1 MNELKFLEAIGKID
15 GDLIKEADVEK
26 KKTFPK
32 RKIYAFGSAAAVA
45 AVAFG
50 SVLLFNSYG
59 QSSSV
64 VDNSIIQPNNNGENS
79 HTVNSVF
86 PVSSAEESKQDSRG
100 LNSNNSK
107 TENLKDE
114 SVNDVSKQP
123 STDTSSQ
130 NISSEPVDNSISQ
143 IAESQ
148 TEDES
153 ANNVSE
159 QTSTD
164 TSSQNISSAPVDNSI
179 SQIAE
184 SQTEDESVNNVSEQT
199 STYTSSQNVSS
210 APIDNSIP
218 QITESQTEHNPNT
231 QSTKYYYQPFSAK
244 IVPGSKSF
252 GGDGFGEEEL
262 HHIDVRTSEGFYEQL
277 ALDEYASNGISSTVS
292 KTDFGEYIGK
302 IIEVDNSYEYHGN
315 AAESQEPTL
324 AGADVYYYAPKGNNK
339 AFIIVK
345 QNEQCSIFF
354 ANEINT
360 SEGFKNGFLFFN
372 VQGAEDIMSVEYQ
385 KCIPDG
391 DGKMILSEQNVITD
405 STAVKDFYDL
415 VCQLKPE
422 DYSGLPEFAATPLW
436 YIEAWDKYKANP
448 DAFVMEDYSVI
459 ITLKDG
465 TVLREI
471 RYQPFLAN
479 GYVENMQELT
489 PEQNST
495 LKNLLK

>member
-59 QSSSV
+59 QSGSV

-100 LNSNNSK
+100 LNSDNSK
-107 TENLKDE
+107 FENSKYE
-114 SVNDVSKQP
+114 SVNDVSK
-123 STDTSSQ
+123 
-130 NISSEPVDNSISQ
+130 
-143 IAESQ
+143 
-148 TEDES
+148 
-153 ANNVSE
+153 

-164 TSSQNISSAPVDNSI
+164 TSSQNISSAPVDNSL

-199 STYTSSQNVSS
+199 STDTSSQNVSS

-262 HHIDVRTSEGFYEQL
+262 HHIDVRTSEGFYDQL
-277 ALDEYASNGISSTVS
+277 SLDEYASNGISSTIS
-292 KTDFGEYIGK
+292 EADFGEYIGK
-302 IIEVDNSYEYHGN
+302 IIEVDNSYEHHGN

-324 AGADVYYYAPKGNNK
+324 AGAEVYYYAPKGNNK
-339 AFIIVK
+339 AFIIVQ

-372 VQGAEDIMSVEYQ
+372 VQSAEDIMSVEYQ
-385 KCIPDG
+385 KRIPDNE
-391 DGKMILSEQNVITD
+391 GKMILSEQNVITD

-422 DYSGLPEFAATPLW
+422 DYSGLPEFAATPIW

-479 GYVENMQELT
+479 GYVQNMQELT

>member
-15 GDLIKEADVEK
+15 GDLIKEADVEQ

-59 QSSSV
+59 QSGSV

-100 LNSNNSK
+100 LNSDNSK
-107 TENLKDE
+107 IENSKDE
-114 SVNDVSKQP
+114 SVNNVSEQP

-130 NISSEPVDNSISQ
+130 NISS
-143 IAESQ
+143 
-148 TEDES
+148 
-153 ANNVSE
+153 
-159 QTSTD
+159 
-164 TSSQNISSAPVDNSI
+164 AP
-179 SQIAE
+179 A
-184 SQTEDESVNNVSEQT
+184 
-199 STYTSSQNVSS
+199 
-210 APIDNSIP
+210 DNSIP

-277 ALDEYASNGISSTVS
+277 ALDEYASNGISSTIS

-302 IIEVDNSYEYHGN
+302 IIEVDNSYDYNGN

-339 AFIIVK
+339 AFIIV
-345 QNEQCSIFF
+345 QQHEQCSIFF

-360 SEGFKNGFLFFN
+360 SEGFKKGFLFFN

-385 KCIPDG
+385 KRIPDG

>member
-59 QSSSV
+59 QSGSV

-107 TENLKDE
+107 TENSKDE

-164 TSSQNISSAPVDNSI
+164 TSSQNI
-179 SQIAE
+179 
-184 SQTEDESVNNVSEQT
+184 
-199 STYTSSQNVSS
+199 SS

-262 HHIDVRTSEGFYEQL
+262 HHIDVRTSEGFYEQHS
-277 ALDEYASNGISSTVS
+277 LDEYASNGISSTIR

-302 IIEVDNSYEYHGN
+302 IIEVDNSYDYNGN

-324 AGADVYYYAPKGNNK
+324 AGADVYYYSPKGNNK

-360 SEGFKNGFLFFN
+360 SEGFRNGFLFFN
-372 VQGAEDIMSVEYQ
+372 VQSAEDIMSVEYQ
-385 KCIPDG
+385 KRIPDNE
-391 DGKMILSEQNVITD
+391 GKMILSEQNVITD

>member
-59 QSSSV
+59 QPGSV
-64 VDNSIIQPNNNGENS
+64 VDNSIIQSNNNGENS

-107 TENLKDE
+107 TENSKDE

-164 TSSQNISSAPVDNSI
+164 TSSQNI
-179 SQIAE
+179 
-184 SQTEDESVNNVSEQT
+184 
-199 STYTSSQNVSS
+199 SS

-277 ALDEYASNGISSTVS
+277 ALDEYASNGISSTIR

-302 IIEVDNSYEYHGN
+302 IIEVGILVS
-315 AAESQEPTL
+315 
-324 AGADVYYYAPKGNNK
+324 
-339 AFIIVK
+339 
-345 QNEQCSIFF
+345 
-354 ANEINT
+354 T
-360 SEGFKNGFLFFN
+360 SEK
-372 VQGAEDIMSVEYQ
+372 S
-385 KCIPDG
+385 
-391 DGKMILSEQNVITD
+391 
-405 STAVKDFYDL
+405 
-415 VCQLKPE
+415 LK
-422 DYSGLPEFAATPLW
+422 
-436 YIEAWDKYKANP
+436 
-448 DAFVMEDYSVI
+448 
-459 ITLKDG
+459 
-465 TVLREI
+465 
-471 RYQPFLAN
+471 
-479 GYVENMQELT
+479 
-489 PEQNST
+489 
-495 LKNLLK
+495 

>member
-15 GDLIKEADVEK
+15 SDLIKEADVEQK
-26 KKTFPK
+26 KIFPK

-45 AVAFG
+45 MVAFG

-59 QSSSV
+59 QSGSV
-64 VDNSIIQPNNNGENS
+64 VDNSVIQPNNNENNS
-79 HTVNSVF
+79 HTVNSV
-86 PVSSAEESKQDSRG
+86 VSVLSDEESKE
-100 LNSNNSK
+100 LNSATSKIENS
-107 TENLKDE
+107 TDE
-114 SVNDVSKQP
+114 SVNNVSEQP

-130 NISSEPVDNSISQ
+130 NISS
-143 IAESQ
+143 
-148 TEDES
+148 
-153 ANNVSE
+153 
-159 QTSTD
+159 
-164 TSSQNISSAPVDNSI
+164 AP
-179 SQIAE
+179 A
-184 SQTEDESVNNVSEQT
+184 
-199 STYTSSQNVSS
+199 
-210 APIDNSIP
+210 DNSIP

-262 HHIDVRTSEGFYEQL
+262 HHIDVRTAEGFYEQL
-277 ALDEYASNGISSTVS
+277 ALDEYASNGISSTIS

-302 IIEVDNSYEYHGN
+302 IIEVDNSYDYNGN

-324 AGADVYYYAPKGNNK
+324 AGGNVYYYAPKGNNK
-339 AFIIVK
+339 AFIIVQ

-372 VQGAEDIMSVEYQ
+372 VQGAEDIQSVEYQ
-385 KCIPDG
+385 KRIPDG

-436 YIEAWDKYKANP
+436 YIEAWDKYKADP
-448 DAFVMEDYSVI
+448 DDFVMEDYSII

-471 RYQPFLAN
+471 LYQPFLAN
-479 GYVENMQELT
+479 GYVQNMQELT
-489 PEQNST
+489 PEQNIT

>member
-59 QSSSV
+59 QPGSV
-64 VDNSIIQPNNNGENS
+64 VDNSIIQSNNNGENS

-100 LNSNNSK
+100 LNSDNSK
-107 TENLKDE
+107 FENPKYE

-123 STDTSSQ
+123 LTDTSSQ
-130 NISSEPVDNSISQ
+130 NISSAPVDNSI
-143 IAESQ
+143 SQ

-164 TSSQNISSAPVDNSI
+164 TSSQNISSAP
-179 SQIAE
+179 A
-184 SQTEDESVNNVSEQT
+184 
-199 STYTSSQNVSS
+199 
-210 APIDNSIP
+210 DNSIP

-302 IIEVDNSYEYHGN
+302 IIEVDNSYDYHGN

-339 AFIIVK
+339 AFIIV
-345 QNEQCSIFF
+345 QQHEQC
-354 ANEINT
+354 
-360 SEGFKNGFLFFN
+360 EGLKKGFLFFN

-385 KCIPDG
+385 KRIPDG

-465 TVLREI
+465 TILREI

-479 GYVENMQELT
+479 GYVQGMQELT

>member
-32 RKIYAFGSAAAVA
+32 RKIYAFGS
-45 AVAFG
+45 
-50 SVLLFNSYG
+50 VLLFNSYG
-59 QSSSV
+59 QSGSV

-100 LNSNNSK
+100 LNSDNSK
-107 TENLKDE
+107 FENSKYE
-114 SVNDVSKQP
+114 SVNDVSK
-123 STDTSSQ
+123 
-130 NISSEPVDNSISQ
+130 
-143 IAESQ
+143 
-148 TEDES
+148 
-153 ANNVSE
+153 

-164 TSSQNISSAPVDNSI
+164 TSSQNISSAPVDNSL

-302 IIEVDNSYEYHGN
+302 IIEVDNSYEHHGN

-372 VQGAEDIMSVEYQ
+372 VQSAEDIMSVEYQ
-385 KCIPDG
+385 KRIPDNE
-391 DGKMILSEQNVITD
+391 GKMILSEQNVITD

-422 DYSGLPEFAATPLW
+422 DYSGLPEFAATHIW

-448 DAFVMEDYSVI
+448 DNFVMEDYSVI

-479 GYVENMQELT
+479 GYVQNMQELT

>member
-45 AVAFG
+45 ALAFG

-59 QSSSV
+59 QSGSV

-79 HTVNSVF
+79 HTVNYVF

-100 LNSNNSK
+100 LNSDNSK
-107 TENLKDE
+107 FENPKYE

-123 STDTSSQ
+123 LTDTSSQ
-130 NISSEPVDNSISQ
+130 NISSAPVDNSI
-143 IAESQ
+143 SQ

-164 TSSQNISSAPVDNSI
+164 TSSQN
-179 SQIAE
+179 
-184 SQTEDESVNNVSEQT
+184 
-199 STYTSSQNVSS
+199 VSS
-210 APIDNSIP
+210 APIDNSIHP
-218 QITESQTEHNPNT
+218 ITESQTEHNPNT

-372 VQGAEDIMSVEYQ
+372 VQGAEDIMSVEYE
-385 KCIPDG
+385 KRIPDS

-405 STAVKDFYDL
+405 STAIKDFYDL

-436 YIEAWDKYKANP
+436 YIEAWDKYKADP
-448 DAFVMEDYSVI
+448 DAFVMEDYSII

-479 GYVENMQELT
+479 GYV
-489 PEQNST
+489 
-495 LKNLLK
+495 

>member
-15 GDLIKEADVEK
+15 GDLIKEADIEQ

-59 QSSSV
+59 QSGSV

-100 LNSNNSK
+100 LNSDNSK
-107 TENLKDE
+107 TENSKDE
-114 SVNDVSKQP
+114 SVNDVSK
-123 STDTSSQ
+123 
-130 NISSEPVDNSISQ
+130 
-143 IAESQ
+143 
-148 TEDES
+148 
-153 ANNVSE
+153 

-164 TSSQNISSAPVDNSI
+164 TSSQNISSAP
-179 SQIAE
+179 A
-184 SQTEDESVNNVSEQT
+184 
-199 STYTSSQNVSS
+199 
-210 APIDNSIP
+210 DNSIP

-339 AFIIVK
+339 AFIIVQ
-345 QNEQCSIFF
+345 QNDQCSIFF

-360 SEGFKNGFLFFN
+360 SEGFKKGFLFFN

-385 KCIPDG
+385 KRIPDS

-405 STAVKDFYDL
+405 STAIKDFYDL

>member
-59 QSSSV
+59 QSGSV

-107 TENLKDE
+107 TENSKDE

-164 TSSQNISSAPVDNSI
+164 TSSQNI
-179 SQIAE
+179 
-184 SQTEDESVNNVSEQT
+184 
-199 STYTSSQNVSS
+199 SS

-277 ALDEYASNGISSTVS
+277 SLDEYASNGISSTIR

-302 IIEVDNSYEYHGN
+302 IIEVDNSYEYQGN

-324 AGADVYYYAPKGNNK
+324 AGAEVYYYAPKGNNK
-339 AFIIVK
+339 AFIIVQ

-372 VQGAEDIMSVEYQ
+372 VQSAEDIMSVEYQ
-385 KCIPDG
+385 KRIPDNE
-391 DGKMILSEQNVITD
+391 GKMILSEQNVITD

-471 RYQPFLAN
+471 CYQPFLAN

>member
-15 GDLIKEADVEK
+15 GDLIKEADIEQ

-32 RKIYAFGSAAAVA
+32 RKIYAFGSVAAVA

-59 QSSSV
+59 QSGSV

-100 LNSNNSK
+100 LNSDNSK
-107 TENLKDE
+107 FENSKYE
-114 SVNDVSKQP
+114 SVNDVSKQT

-130 NISSEPVDNSISQ
+130 NISSAPVDNSLSQ

-164 TSSQNISSAPVDNSI
+164 TSSQNI
-179 SQIAE
+179 
-184 SQTEDESVNNVSEQT
+184 
-199 STYTSSQNVSS
+199 SS

-262 HHIDVRTSEGFYEQL
+262 HHIDVRTSEGFYNQL
-277 ALDEYASNGISSTVS
+277 SLDEYASNGISST
-292 KTDFGEYIGK
+292 
-302 IIEVDNSYEYHGN
+302 
-315 AAESQEPTL
+315 
-324 AGADVYYYAPKGNNK
+324 
-339 AFIIVK
+339 
-345 QNEQCSIFF
+345 
-354 ANEINT
+354 
-360 SEGFKNGFLFFN
+360 
-372 VQGAEDIMSVEYQ
+372 
-385 KCIPDG
+385 
-391 DGKMILSEQNVITD
+391 
-405 STAVKDFYDL
+405 
-415 VCQLKPE
+415 
-422 DYSGLPEFAATPLW
+422 
-436 YIEAWDKYKANP
+436 
-448 DAFVMEDYSVI
+448 
-459 ITLKDG
+459 
-465 TVLREI
+465 I
-471 RYQPFLAN
+471 R
-479 GYVENMQELT
+479 
-489 PEQNST
+489 
-495 LKNLLK
+495 

>member
-59 QSSSV
+59 QPGSV
-64 VDNSIIQPNNNGENS
+64 VDNSIIQSNNNGENS

-100 LNSNNSK
+100 LDSDNSK
-107 TENLKDE
+107 FENSKYE
-114 SVNDVSKQP
+114 SVNDVSKQM
-123 STDTSSQ
+123 
-130 NISSEPVDNSISQ
+130 
-143 IAESQ
+143 
-148 TEDES
+148 
-153 ANNVSE
+153 
-159 QTSTD
+159 STD

-339 AFIIVK
+339 AFIIVQ

-372 VQGAEDIMSVEYQ
+372 VQGAEDIQSVEYQ
-385 KCIPDG
+385 KRIPDS

-448 DAFVMEDYSVI
+448 DNFVMEDYSII

-465 TVLREI
+465 TVLREV

-479 GYVENMQELT
+479 GYVENMQERT

>member
-15 GDLIKEADVEK
+15 GDLIKEADIEQ

-32 RKIYAFGSAAAVA
+32 RKIYAFGSVAAVA

-59 QSSSV
+59 QSGSV

-107 TENLKDE
+107 TENSKDE

-164 TSSQNISSAPVDNSI
+164 TSSQNI
-179 SQIAE
+179 
-184 SQTEDESVNNVSEQT
+184 
-199 STYTSSQNVSS
+199 SS

-302 IIEVDNSYEYHGN
+302 IIEVDNSYEHHGN

-372 VQGAEDIMSVEYQ
+372 VQSAEDIRSVEYQ
-385 KCIPDG
+385 KRIPDNE
-391 DGKMILSEQNVITD
+391 GKMILSEQNVITD

-436 YIEAWDKYKANP
+436 YIEAWDKYKADP
-448 DAFVMEDYSVI
+448 DAFVMEDYSII

-471 RYQPFLAN
+471 LYQPFLAN

-489 PEQNST
+489 PEQNSALT
-495 LKNLLK
+495 NLLK

>member
-45 AVAFG
+45 ALAFG

-59 QSSSV
+59 QSGSV

-100 LNSNNSK
+100 LNSDNSK
-107 TENLKDE
+107 FENPKYE

-123 STDTSSQ
+123 LTDTSSQ
-130 NISSEPVDNSISQ
+130 NISSAPVDNSI
-143 IAESQ
+143 SQ

-164 TSSQNISSAPVDNSI
+164 TSSQN
-179 SQIAE
+179 
-184 SQTEDESVNNVSEQT
+184 
-199 STYTSSQNVSS
+199 VSS
-210 APIDNSIP
+210 APIDNSIHP
-218 QITESQTEHNPNT
+218 ITESQTEHNPNT

-372 VQGAEDIMSVEYQ
+372 VQGAEDIMSVEYE
-385 KCIPDG
+385 KRIPDS

-405 STAVKDFYDL
+405 STAIKDFYDL

-436 YIEAWDKYKANP
+436 YIEAWDKYKADP
-448 DAFVMEDYSVI
+448 DAFVMEDYSII

-479 GYVENMQELT
+479 GYVQNMQELT

>member
-26 KKTFPK
+26 IKTFPK
-32 RKIYAFGSAAAVA
+32 CKIYAFGSAAAVA
-45 AVAFG
+45 MVAFG

-59 QSSSV
+59 QSGSV
-64 VDNSIIQPNNNGENS
+64 VDHSVIQPNNNENNS
-79 HTVNSVF
+79 HTVNSV
-86 PVSSAEESKQDSRG
+86 VSVLSDEESKE
-100 LNSNNSK
+100 LNSATSKIENS
-107 TENLKDE
+107 TDE
-114 SVNDVSKQP
+114 SVNNVSEQP

-130 NISSEPVDNSISQ
+130 NISSAPADNSIPQ
-143 IAESQ
+143 ITESQ

-164 TSSQNISSAPVDNSI
+164 TSSQNISSAP
-179 SQIAE
+179 A
-184 SQTEDESVNNVSEQT
+184 
-199 STYTSSQNVSS
+199 
-210 APIDNSIP
+210 DNSIP

-277 ALDEYASNGISSTVS
+277 ALNEYASNGISSTVS

-302 IIEVDNSYEYHGN
+302 IIEVDNSYEYQGN

-324 AGADVYYYAPKGNNK
+324 AGAEVYYYAPKGNNK
-339 AFIIVK
+339 AFIIV
-345 QNEQCSIFF
+345 QQHEQCSIFF

-360 SEGFKNGFLFFN
+360 SEGFKKGFLFFN

-385 KCIPDG
+385 KRIPDS

-415 VCQLKPE
+415 VCQLNPE
-422 DYSGLPEFAATPLW
+422 DYSKLPEFAATPLW

-448 DAFVMEDYSVI
+448 DDFVMEDYSVI

>member
-15 GDLIKEADVEK
+15 SDLIKEADIEQ

-45 AVAFG
+45 AIAFG

-59 QSSSV
+59 QSGSV

-79 HTVNSVF
+79 HTVNSIF

-100 LNSNNSK
+100 LNSDNSK
-107 TENLKDE
+107 FENPKYE

-123 STDTSSQ
+123 LTDTSSQ
-130 NISSEPVDNSISQ
+130 NISSAPVDNSISQ

-164 TSSQNISSAPVDNSI
+164 TSSQN
-179 SQIAE
+179 
-184 SQTEDESVNNVSEQT
+184 
-199 STYTSSQNVSS
+199 VSS

-218 QITESQTEHNPNT
+218 QITESQTEHNPDT
-231 QSTKYYYQPFSAK
+231 QSTKLYYQPFSAT

-252 GGDGFGEEEL
+252 GGDDFGEEEL

-324 AGADVYYYAPKGNNK
+324 AGAEVYYYAPKGNNK
-339 AFIIVK
+339 AFIIVQ

-385 KCIPDG
+385 KRIPDNE
-391 DGKMILSEQNVITD
+391 GKMILSEQNVITD

-448 DAFVMEDYSVI
+448 DAFVMEDYSII

-471 RYQPFLAN
+471 LYQPFLAN
-479 GYVENMQELT
+479 GYVQNMQELT

>member
-15 GDLIKEADVEK
+15 SDLIKEADIEQ

-59 QSSSV
+59 QSGSV

-100 LNSNNSK
+100 LNSDNSK
-107 TENLKDE
+107 FENSKYE

-153 ANNVSE
+153 VNNVSE

-164 TSSQNISSAPVDNSI
+164 TSSQN
-179 SQIAE
+179 
-184 SQTEDESVNNVSEQT
+184 
-199 STYTSSQNVSS
+199 VSS
-210 APIDNSIP
+210 VPIDNSIP

-339 AFIIVK
+339 AFIIV
-345 QNEQCSIFF
+345 QQHEQCSIFF

-385 KCIPDG
+385 KRIPDNE
-391 DGKMILSEQNVITD
+391 GKMILSEQNVITD

-479 GYVENMQELT
+479 GYVQNMQELT

>member
-15 GDLIKEADVEK
+15 SDLIKEADVEQK
-26 KKTFPK
+26 KIFPK

-59 QSSSV
+59 QSGSV

-100 LNSNNSK
+100 LNSDNSK
-107 TENLKDE
+107 IENSKDE
-114 SVNDVSKQP
+114 SVNNVSEQP

-130 NISSEPVDNSISQ
+130 NISSAPADNSIPQ
-143 IAESQ
+143 ITESQ

-164 TSSQNISSAPVDNSI
+164 TSSQNISSAP
-179 SQIAE
+179 A
-184 SQTEDESVNNVSEQT
+184 
-199 STYTSSQNVSS
+199 
-210 APIDNSIP
+210 DNSIP

-339 AFIIVK
+339 AFIIVQ
-345 QNEQCSIFF
+345 QNDQCSIFF

-385 KCIPDG
+385 KRIPDS

-405 STAVKDFYDL
+405 STAIKDFYDL

-436 YIEAWDKYKANP
+436 YIEAWDKYKADP
-448 DAFVMEDYSVI
+448 DAFVMEDYSII

-479 GYVENMQELT
+479 GYVQNMQELT

>member
-45 AVAFG
+45 ALAFG

-59 QSSSV
+59 QSGSV

-100 LNSNNSK
+100 LNSDNSK
-107 TENLKDE
+107 FENPKYE

-123 STDTSSQ
+123 LTDTSSQ
-130 NISSEPVDNSISQ
+130 NISSAPVDNSI
-143 IAESQ
+143 SQ

-164 TSSQNISSAPVDNSI
+164 TSSQN
-179 SQIAE
+179 
-184 SQTEDESVNNVSEQT
+184 
-199 STYTSSQNVSS
+199 VSS
-210 APIDNSIP
+210 APIDNSIHP
-218 QITESQTEHNPNT
+218 ITESQTEHNPNT

-372 VQGAEDIMSVEYQ
+372 VQGAEDIMSVEYE
-385 KCIPDG
+385 KRIPDS

-405 STAVKDFYDL
+405 STAIKDFYDL

-448 DAFVMEDYSVI
+448 DAFVMEDYSII

-479 GYVENMQELT
+479 GYVQNMQELT

>member
-59 QSSSV
+59 QSGSV

-100 LNSNNSK
+100 LDSDNSK
-107 TENLKDE
+107 FENSKYE
-114 SVNDVSKQP
+114 SVNDVSKQM
-123 STDTSSQ
+123 
-130 NISSEPVDNSISQ
+130 
-143 IAESQ
+143 
-148 TEDES
+148 
-153 ANNVSE
+153 
-159 QTSTD
+159 STD
-164 TSSQNISSAPVDNSI
+164 TSSQNISSAPIDNSI

-277 ALDEYASNGISSTVS
+277 ALDEYASNGISSTIS

-302 IIEVDNSYEYHGN
+302 IIEVDNSYDYNGN
-315 AAESQEPTL
+315 AAESQESTL

-372 VQGAEDIMSVEYQ
+372 VHGAEDIQSVEYQ
-385 KCIPDG
+385 KRIPDG
-391 DGKMILSEQNVITD
+391 DGRMILSEQNVITD

-422 DYSGLPEFAATPLW
+422 DYSGLPEFTATPLW

-448 DAFVMEDYSVI
+448 DDFVMEDYSII

-471 RYQPFLAN
+471 LYQPFLAN
-479 GYVENMQELT
+479 GYVQNMQELT

>member
-59 QSSSV
+59 QSGSV

-100 LNSNNSK
+100 LNSDNSK
-107 TENLKDE
+107 FENSKDE
-114 SVNDVSKQP
+114 SVNDVSKQT

-130 NISSEPVDNSISQ
+130 NISPAPVDNSISQ

-164 TSSQNISSAPVDNSI
+164 TN
-179 SQIAE
+179 
-184 SQTEDESVNNVSEQT
+184 
-199 STYTSSQNVSS
+199 SQNVSS

-262 HHIDVRTSEGFYEQL
+262 HHIDVRTSKGFYEQL
-277 ALDEYASNGISSTVS
+277 ALDEYAFNGISSTINEA
-292 KTDFGEYIGK
+292 DFGEYIGK
-302 IIEVDNSYEYHGN
+302 IIEVNNSYDYHGN

-339 AFIIVK
+339 AFIIVQ

-372 VQGAEDIMSVEYQ
+372 VQGAEDIRSVEYQ
-385 KCIPDG
+385 KRIPDNE
-391 DGKMILSEQNVITD
+391 GKMILSEQNVITD
-405 STAVKDFYDL
+405 SNAIKDFYDL

-448 DAFVMEDYSVI
+448 DNFVMEDYSVI

-479 GYVENMQELT
+479 GYVQNMQELT

>member
-15 GDLIKEADVEK
+15 GDLIKEADVEQ

-59 QSSSV
+59 QSGSV
-64 VDNSIIQPNNNGENS
+64 VDNSIIQPNNNGDNS
-79 HTVNSVF
+79 HTVNSVV
-86 PVSSAEESKQDSRG
+86 PVSSAEESKQESKE
-100 LNSNNSK
+100 LNSATSK
-107 TENLKDE
+107 IENFTDE
-114 SVNDVSKQP
+114 SVNNVSEQP

-130 NISSEPVDNSISQ
+130 NISS
-143 IAESQ
+143 
-148 TEDES
+148 
-153 ANNVSE
+153 
-159 QTSTD
+159 
-164 TSSQNISSAPVDNSI
+164 AP
-179 SQIAE
+179 A
-184 SQTEDESVNNVSEQT
+184 
-199 STYTSSQNVSS
+199 
-210 APIDNSIP
+210 DNSIP
-218 QITESQTEHNPNT
+218 QMTESQTEHNPDT
-231 QSTKYYYQPFSAK
+231 QSTKLYYQPFSAK

-339 AFIIVK
+339 AFIIVQ
-345 QNEQCSIFF
+345 QNDQCSIFF

-372 VQGAEDIMSVEYQ
+372 VQGAEDIRSVEYQ
-385 KCIPDG
+385 KRIPDNE
-391 DGKMILSEQNVITD
+391 GKMILSEQNVITD
-405 STAVKDFYDL
+405 SNAVKDFYDL

-448 DAFVMEDYSVI
+448 DAFVMEDYSII

-479 GYVENMQELT
+479 GYVQNMQELT

>member
-15 GDLIKEADVEK
+15 SDLIKEADVEH

-45 AVAFG
+45 ALAFG

-59 QSSSV
+59 QSGSV
-64 VDNSIIQPNNNGENS
+64 VDNSIIQ
-79 HTVNSVF
+79 
-86 PVSSAEESKQDSRG
+86 
-100 LNSNNSK
+100 LNKN
-107 TENLKDE
+107 E
-114 SVNDVSKQP
+114 
-123 STDTSSQ
+123 
-130 NISSEPVDNSISQ
+130 DNS
-143 IAESQ
+143 
-148 TEDES
+148 
-153 ANNVSE
+153 
-159 QTSTD
+159 QTS
-164 TSSQNISSAPVDNSI
+164 
-179 SQIAE
+179 
-184 SQTEDESVNNVSEQT
+184 
-199 STYTSSQNVSS
+199 
-210 APIDNSIP
+210 DNSIP

-277 ALDEYASNGISSTVS
+277 ALDEYASNGISSTIR

-324 AGADVYYYAPKGNNK
+324 AGAEVYYYAPKGNNK
-339 AFIIVK
+339 AFIIVQ
-345 QNEQCSIFF
+345 QNDQCSIFF

-385 KCIPDG
+385 KRIPDNE
-391 DGKMILSEQNVITD
+391 GKMILSEQNVITD
-405 STAVKDFYDL
+405 SNAIKDFYNL

-448 DAFVMEDYSVI
+448 DAFVMEDYSII

>member
-107 TENLKDE
+107 TENSKDE

-164 TSSQNISSAPVDNSI
+164 TSSQNI
-179 SQIAE
+179 
-184 SQTEDESVNNVSEQT
+184 
-199 STYTSSQNVSS
+199 SS

-277 ALDEYASNGISSTVS
+277 ALDEYASNGISSTIR

-302 IIEVDNSYEYHGN
+302 IIEVDNSYEYQGN

-324 AGADVYYYAPKGNNK
+324 AGADVYYYSPKGNNK
-339 AFIIVK
+339 AFIIVQ

-354 ANEINT
+354 ANGINT
-360 SEGFKNGFLFFN
+360 SEGFRNGFLFFN
-372 VQGAEDIMSVEYQ
+372 VQSAEDIMSVEYQ
-385 KCIPDG
+385 KRIPDNE
-391 DGKMILSEQNVITD
+391 GKMILSEQNVITD

-479 GYVENMQELT
+479 GYVQNMQELT

>member
-15 GDLIKEADVEK
+15 GDLIKEADVEQ

-45 AVAFG
+45 ALAFG

-59 QSSSV
+59 QSGSV
-64 VDNSIIQPNNNGENS
+64 VDNSLIQPNNNGENS

-100 LNSNNSK
+100 LNSDNSK
-107 TENLKDE
+107 FENPKYE

-123 STDTSSQ
+123 LTDTSSQ
-130 NISSEPVDNSISQ
+130 NISSAPVDNSISQ

-164 TSSQNISSAPVDNSI
+164 TSSQN
-179 SQIAE
+179 
-184 SQTEDESVNNVSEQT
+184 
-199 STYTSSQNVSS
+199 VSS
-210 APIDNSIP
+210 APIDNSIHP
-218 QITESQTEHNPNT
+218 ITESQTEHNPNT

-277 ALDEYASNGISSTVS
+277 ALNEYASNGISSTVS

-339 AFIIVK
+339 AFIIVQ
-345 QNEQCSIFF
+345 QNDQCSIFF

-372 VQGAEDIMSVEYQ
+372 VQGAEDIMSVEYE
-385 KCIPDG
+385 KRIPDS

-405 STAVKDFYDL
+405 STAIKDFYDL

-436 YIEAWDKYKANP
+436 YIEAWDKYKADP
-448 DAFVMEDYSVI
+448 DAFVMEDYSII

-479 GYVENMQELT
+479 GYVQNMQELT

>member
-59 QSSSV
+59 QSGSV

-107 TENLKDE
+107 TENSKDE

-164 TSSQNISSAPVDNSI
+164 
-179 SQIAE
+179 
-184 SQTEDESVNNVSEQT
+184 
-199 STYTSSQNVSS
+199 TSSQNVSS

-277 ALDEYASNGISSTVS
+277 ALDEYASNGISSTIR

-302 IIEVDNSYEYHGN
+302 IIEVDNSYEYQGN
-315 AAESQEPTL
+315 AAESQEPTT
-324 AGADVYYYAPKGNNK
+324 AGAEVYYYAPKGNNK
-339 AFIIVK
+339 AFIIVQ

-372 VQGAEDIMSVEYQ
+372 VQSAEDIMSVEYQ
-385 KCIPDG
+385 KRIPDNE
-391 DGKMILSEQNVITD
+391 GKMILSEQNVITD

-436 YIEAWDKYKANP
+436 YIEAWDKYKADP
-448 DAFVMEDYSVI
+448 DAFVMEDYSII

-471 RYQPFLAN
+471 LYQPFLAN
-479 GYVENMQELT
+479 GYVQGMQELT

>member
-15 GDLIKEADVEK
+15 SDLIKEADVEQK
-26 KKTFPK
+26 KIFPK

-59 QSSSV
+59 QSGSV

-100 LNSNNSK
+100 LNSDNSK
-107 TENLKDE
+107 IENSKDE
-114 SVNDVSKQP
+114 SVNNVSEQP

-130 NISSEPVDNSISQ
+130 NISS
-143 IAESQ
+143 
-148 TEDES
+148 
-153 ANNVSE
+153 
-159 QTSTD
+159 
-164 TSSQNISSAPVDNSI
+164 AP
-179 SQIAE
+179 A
-184 SQTEDESVNNVSEQT
+184 
-199 STYTSSQNVSS
+199 
-210 APIDNSIP
+210 DNSIP

-277 ALDEYASNGISSTVS
+277 ALNEYASNGISSTVS

-302 IIEVDNSYEYHGN
+302 IIEVDNSYEYQGN

-324 AGADVYYYAPKGNNK
+324 AGAEVYYYAPKGNNK
-339 AFIIVK
+339 AFIIVQ

-372 VQGAEDIMSVEYQ
+372 VQGAEDIQSVEYQ
-385 KCIPDG
+385 KRIPDG

-448 DAFVMEDYSVI
+448 DNFVMEDYSII

>member
-59 QSSSV
+59 QSGSV

-107 TENLKDE
+107 TENSKDE

-130 NISSEPVDNSISQ
+130 NISSAPVDNSI
-143 IAESQ
+143 SQ

-164 TSSQNISSAPVDNSI
+164 
-179 SQIAE
+179 
-184 SQTEDESVNNVSEQT
+184 
-199 STYTSSQNVSS
+199 TSSQNVSS

-302 IIEVDNSYEYHGN
+302 IIEVDNSYEHHGN

-372 VQGAEDIMSVEYQ
+372 VQSAEDIMSVEYQ
-385 KCIPDG
+385 KRIPDNE
-391 DGKMILSEQNVITD
+391 GKMILSEQNVITD

>member
-15 GDLIKEADVEK
+15 SDLIKEADVEQK
-26 KKTFPK
+26 KIFPK

-45 AVAFG
+45 MVAFG

-59 QSSSV
+59 QSGSV
-64 VDNSIIQPNNNGENS
+64 VDHSVIQPNNNENNS
-79 HTVNSVF
+79 HTVNSV
-86 PVSSAEESKQDSRG
+86 VSVLSDEESKE
-100 LNSNNSK
+100 LNSATSKIENS
-107 TENLKDE
+107 T
-114 SVNDVSKQP
+114 
-123 STDTSSQ
+123 
-130 NISSEPVDNSISQ
+130 
-143 IAESQ
+143 
-148 TEDES
+148 
-153 ANNVSE
+153 
-159 QTSTD
+159 
-164 TSSQNISSAPVDNSI
+164 
-179 SQIAE
+179 
-184 SQTEDESVNNVSEQT
+184 DESVNNVSEQPSTDT
-199 STYTSSQNVSS
+199 SRQNISS
-210 APIDNSIP
+210 APADNSIP
-218 QITESQTEHNPNT
+218 EITESQTEHNPDI
-231 QSTKYYYQPFSAK
+231 QSTKLYYQPFSAK
-244 IVPGSKSF
+244 VEPGSKSF

-277 ALDEYASNGISSTVS
+277 SLDKYASNDISSTIS

-302 IIEVDNSYEYHGN
+302 IIEVDNSYDYHGN
-315 AAESQEPTL
+315 AVESQEPTL

-339 AFIIVK
+339 AFIIV
-345 QNEQCSIFF
+345 QQHEQCSIFF

-360 SEGFKNGFLFFN
+360 SEGFKKGFLFFN

-385 KCIPDG
+385 KRIPDG

-405 STAVKDFYDL
+405 STAVKNFYDL

-436 YIEAWDKYKANP
+436 YIEAWDKYKADP
-448 DAFVMEDYSVI
+448 DAFVVEDYSII

-471 RYQPFLAN
+471 LYQPFLAN

>member
-15 GDLIKEADVEK
+15 GDLIKEADVEQ

-59 QSSSV
+59 QSGSV

-107 TENLKDE
+107 TENSKDE

-164 TSSQNISSAPVDNSI
+164 TSSQNI
-179 SQIAE
+179 
-184 SQTEDESVNNVSEQT
+184 
-199 STYTSSQNVSS
+199 SS

-302 IIEVDNSYEYHGN
+302 IIEVDNSYEYQGN

-324 AGADVYYYAPKGNNK
+324 AGAEVYYYAPKGNNK
-339 AFIIVK
+339 AFIIVQ

-372 VQGAEDIMSVEYQ
+372 VQSAEDIRSIEYQ
-385 KCIPDG
+385 KRIPDNE
-391 DGKMILSEQNVITD
+391 GKMILSEQNVITD

-422 DYSGLPEFAATPLW
+422 DYSGLPEFAATPIW

-448 DAFVMEDYSVI
+448 DNFVMEDYSVI

-479 GYVENMQELT
+479 GYVQNMQELT

>member
-15 GDLIKEADVEK
+15 GDLIKEADIEQ

-32 RKIYAFGSAAAVA
+32 RKIYAFGSVAAVA

-59 QSSSV
+59 QSGSV

-107 TENLKDE
+107 TENSKDE

-164 TSSQNISSAPVDNSI
+164 TSSQNI
-179 SQIAE
+179 
-184 SQTEDESVNNVSEQT
+184 
-199 STYTSSQNVSS
+199 SS

-302 IIEVDNSYEYHGN
+302 IIEVDNSYEHHGN

-372 VQGAEDIMSVEYQ
+372 VQSAEDIRSVEYQ
-385 KCIPDG
+385 KRIPDNE
-391 DGKMILSEQNVITD
+391 GKMILSEQNVITD
-405 STAVKDFYDL
+405 STAVKDFYNL

-448 DAFVMEDYSVI
+448 DNFVMEDYSVI

-479 GYVENMQELT
+479 GYVQNMQELT

>member
-15 GDLIKEADVEK
+15 GDLIKEADVEQ

-45 AVAFG
+45 AIAFG

-59 QSSSV
+59 QSGSV
-64 VDNSIIQPNNNGENS
+64 VDHSIIQPNNNGDNS
-79 HTVNSVF
+79 HTVNSVV
-86 PVSSAEESKQDSRG
+86 PVSSDKAKQESKE
-100 LNSNNSK
+100 LNSDISKIENS
-107 TENLKDE
+107 TDE
-114 SVNDVSKQP
+114 SVNK
-123 STDTSSQ
+123 
-130 NISSEPVDNSISQ
+130 
-143 IAESQ
+143 
-148 TEDES
+148 
-153 ANNVSE
+153 VSE
-159 QTSTD
+159 HPSTD
-164 TSSQNISSAPVDNSI
+164 TSSQNISSAP
-179 SQIAE
+179 A
-184 SQTEDESVNNVSEQT
+184 
-199 STYTSSQNVSS
+199 
-210 APIDNSIP
+210 DNSIP
-218 QITESQTEHNPNT
+218 EMTESQTEHNPDT
-231 QSTKYYYQPFSAK
+231 QSTKFYYQPFSAK
-244 IVPGSKSF
+244 IEPGSKSF

-277 ALDEYASNGISSTVS
+277 SLDEYASNGISSTIS

-302 IIEVDNSYEYHGN
+302 IIEVDNSYEYQGN

-324 AGADVYYYAPKGNNK
+324 AGAEVYYYAPKGNNK
-339 AFIIVK
+339 AFIIVQ

-372 VQGAEDIMSVEYQ
+372 VQGAEDIQSVEYQ
-385 KCIPDG
+385 KRIPDG

-448 DAFVMEDYSVI
+448 DNFVMEDYSII

>member
-1 MNELKFLEAIGKID
+1 MNELKFLETIGKID
-15 GDLIKEADVEK
+15 GDLIKEADVEQ

-45 AVAFG
+45 AVAFS

-59 QSSSV
+59 QSSGSV
-64 VDNSIIQPNNNGENS
+64 IGNN
-79 HTVNSVF
+79 TL
-86 PVSSAEESKQDSRG
+86 P
-100 LNSNNSK
+100 
-107 TENLKDE
+107 
-114 SVNDVSKQP
+114 
-123 STDTSSQ
+123 
-130 NISSEPVDNSISQ
+130 
-143 IAESQ
+143 
-148 TEDES
+148 
-153 ANNVSE
+153 
-159 QTSTD
+159 
-164 TSSQNISSAPVDNSI
+164 
-179 SQIAE
+179 
-184 SQTEDESVNNVSEQT
+184 
-199 STYTSSQNVSS
+199 
-210 APIDNSIP
+210 
-218 QITESQTEHNPNT
+218 ITESQTEYNPNT
-231 QSTKYYYQPFSAK
+231 QGTKYYYQPFSAK

-252 GGDGFGEEEL
+252 GGDGSGEEEL
-262 HHIDVRTSEGFYEQL
+262 HHIDVRTSEGFYNQL
-277 ALDEYASNGISSTVS
+277 SLDEYASNGISSTIR

-324 AGADVYYYAPKGNNK
+324 AGGNVYYYAPKGNNK
-339 AFIIVK
+339 AFIIVQ

-354 ANEINT
+354 ANGINT
-360 SEGFKNGFLFFN
+360 SEGFRNGFLFFN
-372 VQGAEDIMSVEYQ
+372 VQSAEDIMSVEYQ
-385 KCIPDG
+385 KRIPDNE
-391 DGKMILSEQNVITD
+391 GKMILSEQNVITD

-448 DAFVMEDYSVI
+448 DNFVMEDYSII